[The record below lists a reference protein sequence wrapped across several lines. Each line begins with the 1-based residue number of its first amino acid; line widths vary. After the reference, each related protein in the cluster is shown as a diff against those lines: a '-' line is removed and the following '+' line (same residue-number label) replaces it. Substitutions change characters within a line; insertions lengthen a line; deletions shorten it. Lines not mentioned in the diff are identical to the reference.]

1 MHSIPSIDI
10 PAKQGL
16 GPPLALEDALLPSL
30 DRSVHLANF
39 EGPLDLLLFLIRKNE
54 IDIYDI
60 PIESITKQYLGI
72 LYSMEQTDLELA
84 GEFFL
89 MASTLMYIKSRM
101 LLPQTQETLPDGPA
115 EDALD
120 PRWELVEQLLAYKQY
135 KDLALALEQ
144 TIAQKS
150 GFVPRICQEK
160 AYPLEERPLK
170 NLDTLELWGLF
181 NQILRRLEGR
191 MHYGT
196 IEEDSIT
203 VADRMEHVLHYLQTH
218 KSFVFTDCL
227 PEKLS
232 FNGLIA
238 TFLAV
243 LELCR
248 LKKLA
253 LSQADIFADIHCL
266 ALDDLDENPASN
278 ELAPYTT

>member
-1 MHSIPSIDI
+1 M
-10 PAKQGL
+10 KQIGSRTKKEISP
-16 GPPLALEDALLPSL
+16 GVEDALLPHL
-30 DRSVHLANF
+30 DRSIHLANF

-72 LYSMEQTDLELA
+72 LYSMEQTDLSLA

-101 LLPQTQETLPDGPA
+101 LLPQTKEPPPDGPA

-120 PRWELVEQLLAYKQY
+120 PRWELVEQLLAYKKY
-135 KDLALALEQ
+135 KDLSVTLEQ
-144 TIAQKS
+144 VIVQKS
-150 GFVPRICQEK
+150 GFIPRICEEK
-160 AYPLEERPLK
+160 AYLLEERPLK
-170 NLDTLELWGLF
+170 KLNTLELWGLF
-181 NQILRRLEGR
+181 NQILRRLADR

-196 IEEDSIT
+196 LEADPIT
-203 VADRMEHVLHYLQTH
+203 VADRMEHVLDYIKIKKH
-218 KSFVFTDCL
+218 FVFTDCL
-227 PEKLS
+227 PEKISL
-232 FNGLIA
+232 NGLIA

-266 ALDDLDENPASN
+266 ALEEESQTP
-278 ELAPYTT
+278 ELASLTA